1 MKKVI
6 FDTDTFNEADDQFA
20 LAYLLKYRDLFDI
33 EAITISPF
41 KHSKYNYPVSYSV
54 DDSFDEISKIFDYL
68 GIEDRSI
75 VYKGSTDYLVN
86 GYDEENPAVKKIIEV
101 CLKNRE
107 TYILATGCLTNIAL
121 AVKKCPSIIEKMKL
135 IWLGSNFLFG
145 KNQDFN
151 FRQDIVSTKFV
162 FESKV
167 DLTIMPCT
175 PITSNLVVSIYELD
189 AEIKGKNDLCDYLC
203 YIFKNRSH
211 GITKRWPLWD
221 VSVVAY
227 LAHQE
232 WFETMEVSCPYIK
245 EDNCFE
251 LTTNRHKI
259 KFIKSLNA
267 NAILEDVFSKL
278 RGDEERY
285 IV

>member
-20 LAYLLKYRDLFDI
+20 LAYLLKYYDLFSI

-41 KHSKYNYPVSYSV
+41 KHSKYDYPVSYSIN
-54 DDSFDEISKIFDYL
+54 DSFDEVSKILDYL
-68 GIEDRSI
+68 HIEDRSI
-75 VYKGSTDYLVN
+75 IYKGSTDYLVN
-86 GYDEENPAVKKIIEV
+86 GYNEDNPAVDKIIEV
-101 CLKNRE
+101 CLENDI

-121 AVKKCPSIIEKMKL
+121 AIRKCSAIIPKMKL

-145 KNQDFN
+145 SNHDFN
-151 FRQDIVSTKFV
+151 FRQDIVSTRFV

-167 DLTIMPCT
+167 DFTVMPCT
-175 PITSNLVVSIYELD
+175 PITSNLMVSIYELE
-189 AEIKGKNDLCDYLC
+189 AEIKGKNDLCDYLY

-221 VSVVAY
+221 ISVVAY
-227 LAHQE
+227 LVNKD

-245 EDNCFE
+245 EDNRFE
-251 LTTNRHKI
+251 LTTNKHKI
-259 KFIKSLNA
+259 KFVKSLNA
-267 NAILEDVFSKL
+267 NAIIENLFIKL
-278 RGDEERY
+278 TDSE
-285 IV
+285 